1 MKTYGMP
8 YMGSKRKLA
17 TRILAAMPKRDT
29 LVDLF
34 CGGCAV
40 AHAAMDGNKFKN
52 IIINDINPM
61 CPELFINALSGKY
74 NDEKRWISREDF
86 ERLKYTDPYVA
97 VVWSFGNNLRDYLYS
112 RDIEPLKR
120 AMHYAIYFGDTHPL
134 TDILTGIDLLG
145 LSDVTE
151 ERDRYLSVK
160 HRVEEY
166 LHTHR
171 IAANSNMQHFTAS
184 SLIADETGGVQI
196 ITKESRTATHRTE
209 TTYPSHE
216 SSMRNGRNG
225 CCRSETNRWGV
236 QIQSRTVDARTHQ
249 QATSPTSCGCNT
261 ESTTPG
267 CFNYSSPNGGGQI
280 KAFSMDYRKVEI
292 PSSSVIYCDIPYE
305 KTQTYGT
312 EKQHFNHAE
321 FYEWCA
327 EQREPLFISSYSL
340 PYENFVCIAEFPHR
354 STLSATAN
362 KKVVERLFVPLHQ
375 KERGLKQLKL
385 FE

>member
-17 TRILAAMPKRDT
+17 TRILAAMPQRDT

-86 ERLKYTDPYVA
+86 ERLRYTDPYVA

-112 RDIEPLKR
+112 REIEPLKR

-134 TDILTGIDLLG
+134 TDILTGIDLHG

-151 ERDRYLSVK
+151 ERDRYISVK

-166 LHTHR
+166 LRTHR

-184 SLIADETGGVQI
+184 SLIADETGGGYKLSPRRAELQHIERRLLILRTNHPCGTEGTDVAG
-196 ITKESRTATHRTE
+196 TKRTDWGYKFNPERSMLEHINRRLLLLRAVATQRAPHQVVSTTAAQTGGGGKSKHSAWTTARWRYLSAASSTATFPTRRPKLMAQRSSTSIM
-209 TTYPSHE
+209 PSFT
-216 SSMRNGRNG
+216 NG
-225 CCRSETNRWGV
+225 V
-236 QIQSRTVDARTHQ
+236 PSRGSH
-249 QATSPTSCGCNT
+249 
-261 ESTTPG
+261 
-267 CFNYSSPNGGGQI
+267 
-280 KAFSMDYRKVEI
+280 
-292 PSSSVIYCDIPYE
+292 SSSAATLCPT
-305 KTQTYGT
+305 KT
-312 EKQHFNHAE
+312 
-321 FYEWCA
+321 
-327 EQREPLFISSYSL
+327 SS
-340 PYENFVCIAEFPHR
+340 A
-354 STLSATAN
+354 
-362 KKVVERLFVPLHQ
+362 
-375 KERGLKQLKL
+375 
-385 FE
+385 

>member
-1 MKTYGMP
+1 MP

-17 TRILAAMPKRDT
+17 TRILAAMPQRDT

-112 RDIEPLKR
+112 REIEPLKR

-134 TDILTGIDLLG
+134 TDILPGIDLNG

-166 LHTHR
+166 LRTHR
-171 IAANSNMQHFTAS
+171 ITANSNMQHFTAS

-225 CCRSETNRWGV
+225 CCRNETNRLGGGV
-236 QIQSRTVDARTHQ
+236 QIQPRTVDARTHQ
-249 QATSPTSCGCNT
+249 QETSPTSCGCNT

-267 CFNYSSPNGGGQI
+267 CFNYSIPNGGGGGG
-280 KAFSMDYRKVEI
+280 KSKPSAWTTARWRYRATVLSTATFPTRRPKLMAQRSSTSIMPSFTNGV
-292 PSSSVIYCDIPYE
+292 PSKGSHSSSAATLCPT
-305 KTQTYGT
+305 KT
-312 EKQHFNHAE
+312 
-321 FYEWCA
+321 
-327 EQREPLFISSYSL
+327 SS
-340 PYENFVCIAEFPHR
+340 A
-354 STLSATAN
+354 
-362 KKVVERLFVPLHQ
+362 
-375 KERGLKQLKL
+375 
-385 FE
+385 